1 MLLILKSYIRKM
13 CLLIIIILT
22 LTLITNDLD
31 IAGKNAHVK
40 EISKYILA
48 SSLLK
53 YCYTYNIYEHT

>member
-31 IAGKNAHVK
+31 IAGKKRTCERDFEVY
-40 EISKYILA
+40 ISVFVIKILLYI
-48 SSLLK
+48 
-53 YCYTYNIYEHT
+53 